1 MYDNVDLQNYFNFT
15 NHNFYDVDVADLHVD
30 LFFNQQIM
38 ASATNET
45 RLTLP
50 IQSTRLHYISMNVT
64 FEDEQY
70 YVM

>member
-1 MYDNVDLQNYFNFT
+1 LQNYFTFT

-50 IQSTRLHYISMNVT
+50 IQSTRLHYILMNVT